1 MLGRHGLARHWL
13 LPALWSPALS
23 SGYGIIIGSIILVTV
38 DAVRCKAGFWAA
50 VAAWVIG
57 YAAML
62 LYISIPTL
70 ILLYIGSAKLIDGT
84 TAIRAGDLFAVVG
97 CLVIGSALFLNRWFA
112 RRRRIATQA
121 DTTRQCSTS
130 CG

>member
-1 MLGRHGLARHWL
+1 L

-23 SGYGIIIGSIILVTV
+23 SGYGITIGSILVTV
-38 DAVRCKAGFWAA
+38 VAVRCKAGFWAA
-50 VAAWVIG
+50 MAPWVIG

-84 TAIRAGDLFAVVG
+84 TVISAGDLFAVVG
-97 CLVIGSALFLNRWFA
+97 CLVIGSALPLVCTSA
-112 RRRRIATQA
+112 SHCDAGRRDGGSVRLVA
-121 DTTRQCSTS
+121 DDEALR
-130 CG
+130 